1 MRRRSFEKINLKLVA
16 MVILIIFFFII
27 SIGYSLLRQRMNIYG
42 RSTIVVTEENNIK
55 TNEKG
60 EYKQEWIKKIE
71 Q

>member
-60 EYKQEWIKKIE
+60 EYKQE
-71 Q
+71 

>member
-16 MVILIIFFFII
+16 MVILLIFFFII

-60 EYKQEWIKKIE
+60 EYKQE
-71 Q
+71 